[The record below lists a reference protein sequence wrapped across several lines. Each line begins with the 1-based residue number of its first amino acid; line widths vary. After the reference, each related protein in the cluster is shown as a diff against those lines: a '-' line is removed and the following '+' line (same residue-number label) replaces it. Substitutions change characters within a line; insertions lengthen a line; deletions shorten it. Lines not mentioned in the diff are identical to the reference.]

1 MKVCYLIGNLKMN
14 KTKQDIVPYLKALDK
29 VSKKT
34 NNIVG
39 VCLPSIH
46 IPLAQKYLKYTS
58 YGAQN
63 VYFQDKGAY
72 TGEQSVGM
80 LVSYVCHICIV
91 GHSERRQLFIETD
104 EMINKKVK
112 ALVSSPVTPII
123 CVGETL
129 EERESGK
136 TEKVVNGQIE
146 KAIKG
151 LSLEEVKKCWF
162 AYEPIWAIGT
172 GKSATAEDA
181 EQVIKLIKKVVLK
194 KHTELDG
201 HRTIVLYGGSMNDK
215 NCHELLSQP
224 DIDGG
229 LIGGASL
236 DVDKFEKIINTKIN

>member
-14 KTKQDIVPYLKALDK
+14 KTKQEVFSYFNALDK

-34 NNIVG
+34 DNIVG

-46 IPLAQKYLKYTS
+46 IPLAQEHLKYTS

-63 VYFQDKGAY
+63 VYFEDKGAY

-80 LVSYVCHICIV
+80 LVSYVCHLCIV
-91 GHSERRQLFIETD
+91 GHSERRQLFGETD
-104 EMINKKVK
+104 ETVNKKVK

-129 EERESGK
+129 SERETGK
-136 TEKVVNGQIE
+136 TDKKITSQIE
-146 KAIKG
+146 KAVEG
-151 LSLEEVKKCWF
+151 LNTDEVKKCWF

-181 EQVIKLIKKVVLK
+181 EQVIKLIKKTVLK
-194 KHTELDG
+194 KYPKLAD

-215 NCHELLSQP
+215 NCQELLSQP

-236 DVDKFEKIINTKIN
+236 DVEKFEKIINTKIN